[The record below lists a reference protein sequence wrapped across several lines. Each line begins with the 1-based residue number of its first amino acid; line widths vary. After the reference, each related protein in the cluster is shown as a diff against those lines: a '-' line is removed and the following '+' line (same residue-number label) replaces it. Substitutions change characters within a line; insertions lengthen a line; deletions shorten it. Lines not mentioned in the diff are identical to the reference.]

1 VHRATGLAFRKED
14 VTPETL
20 DRPVGDEEAEA
31 VAVNTDATHGV
42 VAAPGNGRKV
52 VGTGLD
58 EIAFAN
64 QGFEMVAQ
72 RITVEVHLTEQ
83 LPEGGSSMWKFL
95 DMIE

>member
-1 VHRATGLAFRKED
+1 
-14 VTPETL
+14 
-20 DRPVGDEEAEA
+20 
-31 VAVNTDATHGV
+31 
-42 VAAPGNGRKV
+42 V